1 MEWHKHL
8 YMFGLYAS
16 YALFFAALF
25 GVWSYAPQYLD
36 ALESALQ
43 LYVAGFLV
51 VRFNPFWGKK
61 SFDSFDRRIVF
72 SSALFLLASSSLTS
86 YIKTKATGLLKRTTG
101 LARGTFASS

>member
-36 ALESALQ
+36 TLESVLQ

-51 VRFNPFWGKK
+51 IRFNPLWGKK
-61 SFDSFDRRIVF
+61 SFDSFEKAIFKCWNGMLLHEINTIYRF
-72 SSALFLLASSSLTS
+72 S
-86 YIKTKATGLLKRTTG
+86 R
-101 LARGTFASS
+101 